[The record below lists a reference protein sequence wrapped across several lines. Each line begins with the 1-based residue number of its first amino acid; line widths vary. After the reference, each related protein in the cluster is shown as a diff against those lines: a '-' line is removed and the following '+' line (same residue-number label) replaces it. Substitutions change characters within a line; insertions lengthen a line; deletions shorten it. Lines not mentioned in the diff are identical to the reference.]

1 MKFKPYEYTSNKR
14 YSKIK
19 NLLQKLDYLEEHH
32 LGKWVKLYF
41 EVTIFGRRNPRMLR
55 RYLRHYKPLIS
66 HS

>member
-1 MKFKPYEYTSNKR
+1 MKFCKYTLSKR

-19 NLLQKLDYLEEHH
+19 NIIQKLDYLKEHH
-32 LGKWVKLYF
+32 LGKWVRIYL
-41 EVTIFGRRNPRMLR
+41 EVAAFGRRNPRMLR